1 MKRNTGFAALLIAF
15 GALILFN
22 KLGFHLGHFVGSVMG
37 LIIPLIMIGLGY
49 LGIKNDKKIGWVI
62 AGIGVIVLLGK
73 LASWI
78 IILLAIGLIGYGF
91 SMLKGRAA

>member
-1 MKRNTGFAALLIAF
+1 MKRNTGLAALLIAF

-22 KLGFHLGHFVGSVMG
+22 KLGFHLGDFIGSVMG
-37 LIIPLIMIGLGY
+37 YVIPLIMVGLGY

-62 AGIGVIVLLGK
+62 AGIGIIILVSK
-73 LASWI
+73 LAGWI

-91 SMLKGRAA
+91 SMLKGRTA

>member
-37 LIIPLIMIGLGY
+37 YVIPLIMVGLGY
-49 LGIKNDKKIGWVI
+49 VGIKNGNKLGWII
-62 AGIGVIVLLGK
+62 AGIGIIILVSK
-73 LASWI
+73 LAGWI
-78 IILLAIGLIGYGF
+78 IILLAIGLISYGV
-91 SMLKGRAA
+91 SMLKGRTA